1 MLGPYLLT
9 ITMVDVTLSR
19 LESCFVFPEE
29 GAMPMSMTGY
39 VVRKFRYNLI
49 DLINSFLVL
58 MEQPSKRNHC
68 QGSLMNASCRLDL
81 TKTRR
86 L

>member
-19 LESCFVFPEE
+19 LESCFVFQEVR
-29 GAMPMSMTGY
+29 AMPLSMTGY
-39 VVRKFRYNLI
+39 VVRKFTYKLI

-58 MEQPSKRNHC
+58 MELPSKRNHH
-68 QGSLMNASCRLDL
+68 QSSLIMMSWCLDL
-81 TKTRR
+81 TETHH